1 MFNNVIEQFH
11 YYKVHF
17 HFKFTVVA
25 CFSSIALEYQSGY
38 ENSSFFAQ
46 IIKRIKSPKRDNSD
60 GRSSWD
66 KSLPCHALL
75 LRWLLFS
82 LFLLTLSDFEKHAQM

>member
-11 YYKVHF
+11 YKVHF
-17 HFKFTVVA
+17 HFKFTIVA
-25 CFSSIALEYQSGY
+25 FFHLSRLNIQSDMRIEFFSQKSLSD
-38 ENSSFFAQ
+38 
-46 IIKRIKSPKRDNSD
+46 KSPKRDNSD

-75 LRWLLFS
+75 
-82 LFLLTLSDFEKHAQM
+82 